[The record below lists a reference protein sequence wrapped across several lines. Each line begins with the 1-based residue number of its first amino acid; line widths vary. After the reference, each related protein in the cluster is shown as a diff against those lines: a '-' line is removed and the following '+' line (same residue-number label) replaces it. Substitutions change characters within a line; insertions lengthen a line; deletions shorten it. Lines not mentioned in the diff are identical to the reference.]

1 MLKRMLDLPP
11 VSFVWEVWD
20 TYNRVGVPRSAAA
33 LSYFLILTLFPLLM
47 CVNFFIGLFHLNL
60 EQVVAALDQ
69 VLPEGV
75 LVVIT
80 DYLGYVGGIQ
90 SPALLAASLF
100 TILVSASAGLR
111 TLFLTMDE
119 LYGVEQ
125 DNGIRRIVLS
135 VVLSL
140 LFLLTVYLSIVVIF
154 TGDWFFGFLRAN
166 MPPRLVAL
174 LPLEVLDALGDLWQ
188 WMRYLLLFCFVLL
201 LVLSIYRVGTP
212 KKALG
217 RGAVRLSALF
227 TAVAMVAC
235 SVMFSWFIGMS
246 SRYALVYGSLASL
259 IILLVWLYFCG
270 NILLLGAVT
279 GRVFSRRVEGR
290 EKS

>member
-1 MLKRMLDLPP
+1 MLKRIFSLPP
-11 VSFVWEVWD
+11 VSFAWEVWD
-20 TYNRVGVPRSAAA
+20 TYGRVGVPRSAAA

-47 CVNFFIGLFHLNL
+47 CVNYFIGLFHLDL
-60 EQVVAALDQ
+60 EQVVQALDQ
-69 VLPEGV
+69 VLPGGV
-75 LVVIT
+75 LAVIT
-80 DYLGYVGGIQ
+80 DYLTYVGGVQ

-119 LYGVEQ
+119 LYGVHQ
-125 DNGIRRIVLS
+125 DNGLRRIVLS

-154 TGDWFFGFLRAN
+154 TGDWFFGFLRTNLPA
-166 MPPRLVAL
+166 RLVAL
-174 LPLEVLDALGDLWQ
+174 MPLEALEALGDLWQ

-201 LVLSIYRVGTP
+201 LVLAIYRVGTP
-212 KKALG
+212 RKALG

-227 TAVAMVAC
+227 TAAAMVAC
-235 SVMFSWFIGMS
+235 SVIFSWFIGMS

-279 GRVFSRRVEGR
+279 GRVFSRWMERR
-290 EKS
+290 ESK